1 MYVDVGPVH
10 MWYETRGQGD
20 PLLLMHGDLD
30 TNASWG
36 RQLEALGKHFRVFAP
51 ERRGQGHT
59 PDVDAPLSYR
69 EMADDTVAFVDA
81 VVHEPVHLVGWG
93 GGAVIGLI
101 IALAR
106 PDLVRRLVLIGGSAD
121 ASAYVPR
128 FDEIVRQPADGTAY
142 LPLRAVY
149 SAVSPDGA
157 EHWPMM
163 FSKMT
168 ELWRSEPHV
177 PLTELAGVQAR
188 TLLVVGDDDL
198 VTLEHTMAMYRTI
211 PDAEL
216 AVVPGTSHLAP
227 MEKPDLVNHLLLDF
241 LQLEPV
247 RTLLP
252 VRRMG
257 VSTPTPST

>member
-1 MYVDVGPVH
+1 
-10 MWYETRGQGD
+10 
-20 PLLLMHGDLD
+20 
-30 TNASWG
+30 
-36 RQLEALGKHFRVFAP
+36 
-51 ERRGQGHT
+51 
-59 PDVDAPLSYR
+59 VDAPLSYR

-211 PDAEL
+211 PHAEL